1 MIASTIFRVVRR
13 EFGLITFGFAA
24 LLLLAAGGLGCQT
37 PAGKPITADDQ
48 KPTLLLLVP
57 GDAIEVTFPG
67 ATNLSGTH
75 RIGPE
80 GTITMPLVGQVQAAG
95 KTVSEMQNDLLK
107 LYEHELRQKEVIV
120 AMVGSA
126 DSVYITGSVLRPGR
140 VQMERPLTALEAIM
154 EAGGFSE
161 TANRKKVS
169 VIRYEGD
176 TNSIYFLNL
185 DPILSGGHV
194 PPFYLKPKDIV
205 DVPQKVQWF

>member
-1 MIASTIFRVVRR
+1 MIACTICRVIRHELRVTA
-13 EFGLITFGFAA
+13 FIAGC
-24 LLLLAAGGLGCQT
+24 LLLFLGSIGCQG
-37 PAGKPITADDQ
+37 PSARAISSEDQ
-48 KPTLLLLVP
+48 KPTPLFLAP

-95 KTVSEMQNDLLK
+95 KTVPELQSDLAK

-120 AMVGSA
+120 AMIGSA
-126 DSVYITGSVLRPGR
+126 NSIYVTGAVLRPGR
-140 VQMERPLTALEAIM
+140 VQMERPLTALEAVM
-154 EAGGFSE
+154 EAGGFTE
-161 TANRKKVS
+161 TANKKKVS
-169 VIRYEGD
+169 VVRYEGE
-176 TNSIYFLNL
+176 TNSIYILNL

-194 PPFYLKPKDIV
+194 PPFYLKPRDIV